1 MKDKDDKIIYVG
13 KAISLKNRVRQY
25 FRKNNKTARIEKMV
39 SLIDHFEYIVVDNE
53 AEALILE
60 CNLIKKN
67 RPKFN
72 VLLKDDKSYPY
83 IKVALK
89 EEYPKEQRLY
99 LEEGNFNCNELKYI
113 ISKATIL
120 VAARTHA
127 SIAAYSTEIPTLVIG
142 YSVKSKG
149 IAQDIFGNYDD
160 YVISKDELKN
170 NNYIL
175 QYNEAYGNSFTA
187 PLSFLNAHQDTIYNE
202 ASIIK
207 MSILSIIYFII
218 SFFTFKIRK
227 MENNEISF
235 HSELMHYFIKTL
247 VFIPIGFVCYAIMYD
262 GGNGSILIA
271 IAGALIYYIVY
282 DLITRKNIFKLRKSL
297 IICFISFA
305 FITGSFYLYHKSIED
320 KHIYLENIEKISFY
334 HAGEYLNISDAKII
348 NEIIKTSVNNNGY
361 MSGRIAIFEKNHKY
375 YSTYI
380 NINEN
385 LNKTINQYILKRN
398 ISLATTYN
406 YNSIDSVSHKIP
418 LTKEFKK
425 LAKDTMSY
433 LKIDDLRNASK
444 TISVY
449 DYSNHAYQK
458 LVIPYTLNEELDKYV
473 LTSFNNRFIDFV
485 SDYNNKNSINFVI
498 ESSLF
503 NSQES
508 YVFNYVINSN
518 LSSFIDYI
526 KENNYK
532 TIDKEICCIYYN
544 GNTVLEIGD
553 AKKLYDEFKK
563 YEDKVKN
570 TLEYQSIVKKFNEV
584 YSNTDYEY

>member
-1 MKDKDDKIIYVG
+1 MLAITIAGNSIGTFILIFLIVCLVPFFSFAKYVF
-13 KAISLKNRVRQY
+13 SDY
-25 FRKNNKTARIEKMV
+25 PNN
-39 SLIDHFEYIVVDNE
+39 DN
-53 AEALILE
+53 
-60 CNLIKKN
+60 
-67 RPKFN
+67 
-72 VLLKDDKSYPY
+72 Y
-83 IKVALK
+83 IKCTTDTCK
-89 EEYPKEQRLY
+89 PE
-99 LEEGNFNCNELKYI
+99 KYDCYND
-113 ISKATIL
+113 TMC
-120 VAARTHA
+120 
-127 SIAAYSTEIPTLVIG
+127 E
-142 YSVKSKG
+142 
-149 IAQDIFGNYDD
+149 N
-160 YVISKDELKN
+160 ELKN